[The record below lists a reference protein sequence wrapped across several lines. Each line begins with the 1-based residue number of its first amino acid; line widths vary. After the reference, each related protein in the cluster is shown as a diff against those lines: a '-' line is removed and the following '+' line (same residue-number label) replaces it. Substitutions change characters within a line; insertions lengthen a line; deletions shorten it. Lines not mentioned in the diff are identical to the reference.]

1 MELLA
6 AVVSIITLS
15 FFVTVTAVV
24 AIVFGQ
30 QKVVGQ
36 AVETLGGNLKTAL
49 RSRVKE
55 ALHKARGTTGQPETE
70 TAAPARKTRDWAHGK
85 RRIGH
90 FSSEKRPAGGK
101 GRLARQDS

>member
-15 FFVTVTAVV
+15 FFVTVIAVV

-49 RSRVKE
+49 KSRVKE
-55 ALHKARGTTGQPETE
+55 AIQKARGTADQSERET
-70 TAAPARKTRDWAHGK
+70 TTPARKTMTWVHGK
-85 RRIGH
+85 RRIEH
-90 FSSEKRPAGGK
+90 LSSEKRAGGSK
-101 GRLARQDS
+101 RRSSQQDS

>member
-15 FFVTVTAVV
+15 FFVTVIAVV

-49 RSRVKE
+49 KSRVKE
-55 ALHKARGTTGQPETE
+55 ALQKARGTAGQPETE
-70 TAAPARKTRDWAHGK
+70 TVAPARKTMDWVHGK
-85 RRIGH
+85 RRIGR
-90 FSSEKRPAGGK
+90 FSSEKRSAGGNRK
-101 GRLARQDS
+101 PTHQDS

>member
-15 FFVTVTAVV
+15 FFVTVIAVV

-49 RSRVKE
+49 KSRVKE
-55 ALHKARGTTGQPETE
+55 ALQKARGTAGQPETE
-70 TAAPARKTRDWAHGK
+70 TPPPARKPMTWVHGK
-85 RRIGH
+85 RRIEH
-90 FSSEKRPAGGK
+90 FSSEKRAVGGK
-101 GRLARQDS
+101 RKSSQQGS